1 MEKMD
6 NRIKVRTL
14 FISDVHLGT
23 KKSQADKLLD
33 TFKKY
38 NFDNLII
45 VGDFIDLTALKNKF
59 YWKEEHST
67 VIQKILKM
75 SRSNINIVYL
85 LGNHDHFLRGLIK
98 EEQFDINLG
107 NILICDEYKYETSKG
122 EKIFICHGDQFDGFI
137 RLHPFLYVLGDF
149 AYELSFKINKYYN
162 KLRRI
167 FGLDYWSLSKYLKL
181 KVKDA
186 IAFINDFKY
195 LSIKKL
201 EETNCDSIMIGH
213 IHTPAIEKIDDKN
226 YYNTG
231 DWCESCSFL
240 YEDLQGNIKLVI
252 LD

>member
-1 MEKMD
+1 MQ
-6 NRIKVRTL
+6 KVKTL

-23 KKSQADKLLD
+23 RKSQVNKLLD
-33 TFKKY
+33 VLKDYEFE
-38 NFDNLII
+38 NLII
-45 VGDFIDLTALKNKF
+45 VGDFIDLTALKKKF
-59 YWKEEHST
+59 YWNSDHST
-67 VIQKILKM
+67 VIQKILRF
-75 SRSNINIVYL
+75 SRKGVKVVYL

-98 EEQFDINLG
+98 EEMDINLG
-107 NILICDEYKYETSKG
+107 NILICDEYEYQTSKG

-149 AYELSFKINKYYN
+149 AYELSFKINKIYN
-162 KLRRI
+162 KFRRV
-167 FGLDYWSLSKYLKL
+167 FGLDYWSLSKYLKS

-186 IAFINDFKY
+186 VAFVNDFKY

-213 IHTPAIEKIDDKN
+213 IHTPAIEKIGDKN

-231 DWCESCSFL
+231 DFCESCSFL
-240 YEDLQGNIKLVI
+240 YEDLEGNIKLVI